1 MEKKTSEIRV
11 LVEPSLKKESKAIF
25 EKIGMTE
32 SEGIRIFLRNLVN
45 RKGFPFELN
54 IPTVNDQEQKEL
66 EDLLDKRT
74 ADDKKITSSDTH
86 KIDL

>member
-45 RKGFPFELN
+45 RKGFPFELS
-54 IPTVNDQEQKEL
+54 IPPVDDEEQKEL
-66 EDLLDKRT
+66 EELLDKRT
-74 ADDKKITSSDTH
+74 ADDKKISRSES
-86 KIDL
+86 KQVDL